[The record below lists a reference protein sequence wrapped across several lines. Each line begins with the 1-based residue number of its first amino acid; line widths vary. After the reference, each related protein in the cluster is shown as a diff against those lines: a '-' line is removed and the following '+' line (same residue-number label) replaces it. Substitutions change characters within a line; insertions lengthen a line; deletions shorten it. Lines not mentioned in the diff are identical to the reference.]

1 MSFPI
6 PTTPE
11 TTVIARP
18 DYNDIRDIVDNIIG
32 LNTSG
37 YGVAFLGAVPV
48 TARNQITTSQWS
60 ALIFDMN
67 NIHQHIYDA
76 TNSTLAPTTASV
88 VSPQLA
94 NSLYNLALE
103 LNSNRYNIHPN
114 QYFINTVTNS
124 KIINV
129 DFDTDTVQGVSTST
143 NTSWLQSMSH
153 IVRMGFATEEIAQ
166 YFFNTGGKLVWNTT
180 FDVTT
185 GETAADTAWSN
196 FILQLQ
202 ALANPPDVNIYEYG
216 RNQYLAGNDT
226 VIITNTTG
234 TLSITLTVEKT
245 EGRLFK
251 FTALYQDLK
260 AGGLT
265 IQPDGY
271 TWRF

>member
-1 MSFPI
+1 
-6 PTTPE
+6 
-11 TTVIARP
+11 
-18 DYNDIRDIVDNIIG
+18 
-32 LNTSG
+32 
-37 YGVAFLGAVPV
+37 
-48 TARNQITTSQWS
+48 
-60 ALIFDMN
+60 
-67 NIHQHIYDA
+67 
-76 TNSTLAPTTASV
+76 
-88 VSPQLA
+88 
-94 NSLYNLALE
+94 
-103 LNSNRYNIHPN
+103 
-114 QYFINTVTNS
+114 
-124 KIINV
+124 
-129 DFDTDTVQGVSTST
+129 
-143 NTSWLQSMSH
+143 
-153 IVRMGFATEEIAQ
+153 MGFATEEIAQ